1 MRQRLLMAFIA
12 LAVVVIA
19 IGAYFYSRGAATPP
33 PTPGVK
39 TGQALIGGPFA
50 LVDQEGKRVTDQDFR
65 GRFMLVYFGYTHCP
79 DQCPLDLDTMTQAL
93 DQMPADLSAR
103 VQPVFITVDPTRD
116 TQAVMHDYAGHFHPR
131 LEALTGSADEVDA
144 AEGLPRL
151 RPQGPPGD
159 GRRRR
164 LSRRPLRLHLPDG
177 PRRPL
182 PRPLLA
188 RHQPGRHGQAPRLA
202 RPRQRCDELTPRP
215 CGLARLPLHL
225 RDRHTL
231 AARARS
237 SIG

>member
-33 PTPGVK
+33 PTPGTK

-50 LVDQEGKRVTDQDFR
+50 LVDQEGKRVTDGDFR

-131 LEALTGSADEVDA
+131 LEALTGSEDEVGA
-144 AEGLPRL
+144 AVKAYRVYVHKG
-151 RPQGPPGD
+151 RPATAGGDDYPVDHSAFTFLMGPD
-159 GRRRR
+159 GRYVAHF
-164 LSRRPLRLHLPDG
+164 SPGTSPDDM
-177 PRRPL
+177 
-182 PRPLLA
+182 A
-188 RHQPGRHGQAPRLA
+188 KRLA
-202 RPRQRCDELTPRP
+202 SLVHDN
-215 CGLARLPLHL
+215 
-225 RDRHTL
+225 
-231 AARARS
+231 AATS
-237 SIG
+237 